1 MSKIRLVTGIGIV
14 IIVVC
19 LAIVGFFLIWQNPP
33 QQTFSEPNNEVEGTL
48 NYVVDGDTIRLD
60 VVGNNSEFEIF
71 TFENIRFA
79 RIDAPELGASGYYE
93 AKYLVSQLI
102 TEGGNYVYL
111 DVDNQQLRDIHGR
124 LVAVV
129 SVVIDNK
136 LVNVNAEVLRWGMA
150 NYQNHD
156 WLKYVNDYPSE
167 FNYQEW
173 LASDYPYLR

>member
-1 MSKIRLVTGIGIV
+1 MSKIRLVTGICII

-19 LAIVGFFLIWQNPP
+19 LATVGLFLILQNETKGDNQNPP

-48 NYVVDGDTIRLD
+48 NHVVDGDTIHLD
-60 VVGNNSEFEIF
+60 VVEN
-71 TFENIRFA
+71 NIRFA
-79 RIDAPELGASGYYE
+79 RIDAPESGESGYYE

-102 TEGGNYVYL
+102 TEGDNYVYL
-111 DVDNQQLRDIHGR
+111 DVDNQQPRDIHGR

-150 NYQNHD
+150 NYPNHD